1 MTNENEK
8 LLILCKEEGYSD
20 PVQMLEECMTDSTV
34 PAICMNCDATS
45 YMEPD
50 QEKGFC
56 ENCGNNSVVSCL
68 VLAGLI

>member
-8 LLILCKEEGYSD
+8 LLILCEEEGYSD
-20 PVQMLEECMTDSTV
+20 PVQMLEECMNDSTV
-34 PAICMNCDATS
+34 PAICTNCDATS

>member
-1 MTNENEK
+1 MN
-8 LLILCKEEGYSD
+8 
-20 PVQMLEECMTDSTV
+20 DSTV
-34 PAICMNCDATS
+34 PAICTNCDATS